1 MVRLSLGSMCDVAT
15 HLEISLLSALILPTC
30 MSSHTSPR
38 FTHQPTEHGPVVLGC
53 FRHVATLKWCCSIA
67 RCGVFWRGDGRGS
80 GTVWVW
86 LEGSGSCS
94 YSNML
99 MFWCPHKNLLLSA
112 VGTCE
117 GLHDSSMRNSHRKTV
132 MQVLCC
138 VVVRELW
145 LSCRIISRARSFRMR
160 MAPLTI
166 LACPVHCCRL
176 SSHWGAASR
185 SHVEW
190 RTLTTQTPSWS
201 SWTVPMSPA
210 LGEFFH
216 P

>member
-1 MVRLSLGSMCDVAT
+1 VGWSGWKEV
-15 HLEISLLSALILPTC
+15 
-30 MSSHTSPR
+30 
-38 FTHQPTEHGPVVLGC
+38 
-53 FRHVATLKWCCSIA
+53 
-67 RCGVFWRGDGRGS
+67 GD
-80 GTVWVW
+80 
-86 LEGSGSCS
+86 CS

-117 GLHDSSMRNSHRKTV
+117 GLHDSSMRNNHRKTV

-138 VVVRELW
+138 VVVREQW
-145 LSCRIISRARSFRMR
+145 LSCRVISRARSFRMR

-190 RTLTTQTPSWS
+190 RTQTTQTPSWS

-216 P
+216 PCIYLTKRDVRHAHCHTYITASDGQRCFKPELLVLVLLLYWTVTKLTELLADCETAACRGSSVPAHTLESTYTSSLVAH